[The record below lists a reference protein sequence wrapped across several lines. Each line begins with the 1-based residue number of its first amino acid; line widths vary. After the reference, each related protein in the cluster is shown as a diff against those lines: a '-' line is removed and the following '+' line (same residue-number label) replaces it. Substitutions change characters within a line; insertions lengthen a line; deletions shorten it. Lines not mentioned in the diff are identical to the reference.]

1 MIEKLFP
8 HQEKG
13 AKFLL
18 QNRRACLF
26 WEVGTGKTNTA
37 ISAVNQLPKGKLLI
51 LAPACVI
58 RGMWQKYDDLPINH
72 DYDMITYEYLSRH
85 ADFWKTHQYDYIICD
100 ECHKLKS
107 RKSHVFK
114 ILKVLTKPNRCKYAW
129 GLTGT
134 PYATSFLD
142 IWGIF
147 NALNIDTFKESYDTF
162 LHSCY
167 DCKVVYVNA
176 GRFIYQPDKLKT
188 GMLDILVNRIS
199 QNANVLRSQ
208 DCVKLPELTIK
219 EITVDGM
226 KTKQYIDAAKGI
238 VTYAD
243 GHQETVNK
251 LACVQKLHQLS
262 NGFVYDAEHK
272 PVIFKRNNKLDICSD
287 LLQTELEERD
297 KLIIVYIYEYDKLC
311 LMQLLDELK
320 ISYTD
325 EFDEFVSNQVLLL
338 QEQRAIGVNL
348 QAFTSCMIF
357 YTFSYAYLE
366 YNQTI
371 GRIYRVGQKV
381 PCKIYALIN
390 SGTSEPKIW
399 NAVQKAESM
408 DSLFKGLMYDLGGL
422 LSD

>member
-8 HQEKG
+8 HQEQG
-13 AKFLL
+13 ARFLL
-18 QNRRACLF
+18 EHSRGCLF

-37 ISAVNQLPKGKLLI
+37 ISAVNRLPKGKLLI

-72 DYDMITYEYLSRH
+72 YTDMITYEYLSRH
-85 ADFWKTHQYDYIICD
+85 PDYWRTHQYDYVICD
-100 ECHKLKS
+100 ECHKLKN
-107 RKSHVFK
+107 RKSHVYK
-114 ILKVLTKPNRCKYAW
+114 AVRTLTKPSRCLFAW

-147 NALNIDTFKESYDTF
+147 NALNIDEFTESYDSF
-162 LHSCY
+162 MHSCY
-167 DCKVVYVNA
+167 DCRVIYVNA

-188 GMLDILVNRIS
+188 GMLEILVERIAKH
-199 QNANVLRSQ
+199 ANVLRSQ

-219 EITVDGM
+219 EIKVDGM
-226 KTKQYIDAAKGI
+226 RTKQYIDAVKGI

-262 NGFVYDAEHK
+262 NGFVYDAAHK
-272 PVIFKRNNKLDICSD
+272 AVVFIKNNKIDICAD
-287 LLQTELEERD
+287 LIQTELEERD
-297 KLIIVYIYEYDKLC
+297 KLIIVYVYQNDYEC
-311 LMQLLDELK
+311 LAKLLDELK
-320 ISYTD
+320 ISHTND
-325 EFDEFVSNQVLLL
+325 FDGFVSNQVLLL
-338 QEQRAIGVNL
+338 QEQKAIGVNL
-348 QAFTSCMIF
+348 QEFTSCMIF

-366 YNQTI
+366 YNQTV

-390 SGTSEPKIW
+390 TGTSEPKIW
-399 NAVQKAESM
+399 QAVQKALDM
-408 DSLFKGLMYDLGGL
+408 DTLFKDLMYDLGGL
-422 LSD
+422 L

>member
-8 HQEKG
+8 HQEQG
-13 AKFLL
+13 AKFL
-18 QNRRACLF
+18 REHKHGCLF

-37 ISAVNQLPKGKLLI
+37 VSAVNGLPRGKLLI

-58 RGMWQKYDDLPINH
+58 RGMWLKYDDLPINH
-72 DYDMITYEYLSRH
+72 DVDFVTYEYLGRH
-85 ADFWKTHQYDYIICD
+85 PDYWKTHQYDYVICD
-100 ECHKLKS
+100 ECHKLKN
-107 RKSHVFK
+107 RKSHVYK
-114 ILKVLTKPNRCKYAW
+114 AVRTLTKASRCKYSW

-147 NALNIDTFKESYDTF
+147 NALNINEFTESYDAF

-167 DCKVVYVNA
+167 DCRVVYVNA
-176 GRFIYQPDKLKT
+176 GRMIYQPDKLKI
-188 GMLDILVNRIS
+188 GMLDVLVNRIS
-199 QNANVLRSQ
+199 KHANVLRSK
-208 DCVKLPELTIK
+208 DCVKLPELTLK
-219 EITVDGM
+219 EIKVEGM
-226 KTKQYIDAAKGI
+226 RTKQYIDAAKGI

-272 PVIFKRNNKLDICSD
+272 PVVFKINKKLDICAD
-287 LLQTELEERD
+287 LIQAELEERD
-297 KLIIVYIYEYDKLC
+297 KLIIVYVYEYDYDC
-311 LMQLLDELK
+311 LSTLLDELK
-320 ISYTD
+320 ITHTK
-325 EFDEFVSNQVLLL
+325 EFDGFTESQVLLL
-338 QEQRAIGVNL
+338 QEQKAIGVNL

-381 PCKIYALIN
+381 PCKVYALIN
-390 SGTSEPKIW
+390 EQTSEPKIW
-399 NAVQKAESM
+399 SAVQRALSV
-408 DSLFKGLMYDLGGL
+408 DTVFKELMYDLGGL
-422 LSD
+422 L

>member
-1 MIEKLFP
+1 MIESLFP
-8 HQEKG
+8 HQEQG
-13 AKFLL
+13 AKYLL
-18 QNRRACLF
+18 EHDRGCLF

-37 ISAVNQLPKGKLLI
+37 IAAVNKLQKGKLLI

-72 DYDMITYEYLSRH
+72 FVDMVTYEYLSRH
-85 ADFWKTHQYDYIICD
+85 PDYWKTHQYDYVICD
-100 ECHKLKS
+100 ECHKLKN

-114 ILKVLTKPNRCKYAW
+114 AVKTLTKKSRCKFAW

-142 IWGIF
+142 VWGIF
-147 NALNIDTFKESYDTF
+147 NALNIEEFKESYDCF

-188 GMLDILVNRIS
+188 GMLEVLVDKIS
-199 QNANVLRSQ
+199 RHANVLRSQ

-219 EITVDGM
+219 EIRVEGM
-226 KTKQYIDAAKGI
+226 KTKQYIDGVKGI

-272 PVIFKRNNKLDICSD
+272 PVVFKKNNKLDICAD
-287 LLQTELEERD
+287 LIQAELEERD
-297 KLIIVYIYEYDKLC
+297 KLIIVYIYEYDYEC
-311 LMQLLDELK
+311 LAKMLDELK
-320 ISYTD
+320 ISHTKD
-325 EFDEFVSNQVLLL
+325 FDGFVSNQILLL
-338 QEQRAIGVNL
+338 QEQKAIGINL
-348 QAFTSCMIF
+348 QEFTSCMIF

-366 YNQTI
+366 YNQTV
-371 GRIYRVGQKV
+371 GRIYRVGQKI

-390 SGTSEPKIW
+390 SGTSEAKIW
-399 NAVQKAESM
+399 GAVQKNLDM
-408 DSLFKGLMYDLGGL
+408 DTLFKELMYENGGC
-422 LSD
+422 

>member
-1 MIEKLFP
+1 MIESLFP

-18 QNRRACLF
+18 QHKRGCLF

-37 ISAVNQLPKGKLLI
+37 VSAVNQLPRGRLLV

-58 RGMWQKYDDLPINH
+58 RGMWKKYDDLPIKH
-72 DYDMITYEYLSRH
+72 DTDMVTYEYLSRH
-85 ADFWKTHQYDYIICD
+85 ADYWKNHRYDYIICD
-100 ECHKLKS
+100 ECHKLKN
-107 RKSHVFK
+107 RKSNVYK
-114 ILKVLTKPNRCKYAW
+114 ALRALTKTSVCKFAW

-147 NALNIDTFKESYDTF
+147 NALNIQEFRESYDTF
-162 LHSCY
+162 MHTIY

-176 GRFIYQPDKLKT
+176 GRFIYQPDKLKH
-188 GMLDILVNRIS
+188 GMLDILINRIS
-199 QNANVLRSQ
+199 QHANVLRSQ
-208 DCVKLPELTIK
+208 DCVKLPELTVK
-219 EITVDGM
+219 EIKVDGM
-226 KTKQYIDAAKGI
+226 KTKQYLDAVKGI

-262 NGFVYDAEHK
+262 NGFVYDSEHK
-272 PVIFKRNNKLDICSD
+272 PVVFKENNKLEICSD
-287 LLQTELEERD
+287 IIQAELEERD
-297 KLIIVYIYEYDKLC
+297 KLIIVYVYEYDYQC
-311 LMQLLDELK
+311 LAKLLDELR
-320 ISYTD
+320 ISHTKD
-325 EFDEFVSNQVLLL
+325 FDGFVSNQVLLL
-338 QEQRAIGVNL
+338 QEQKAIGVNL
-348 QAFTSCMIF
+348 QEFTSCMIF

-381 PCKIYALIN
+381 PCMVYALIN
-390 SGTSEPKIW
+390 AGTSEPKIW
-399 NAVQKAESM
+399 NAVQKAY
-408 DSLFKGLMYDLGGL
+408 DTDTLFKELMYDLGGL
-422 LSD
+422 I

>member
-8 HQEKG
+8 HQEQG

-18 QNRRACLF
+18 QHKRACLF

-37 ISAVNQLPKGKLLI
+37 VSAVNELQQGKLLV

-58 RGMWQKYDDLPINH
+58 RGMWKKYDDLPIKH
-72 DYDMITYEYLSRH
+72 DVDFVTYEYLGRH
-85 ADFWKTHQYDYIICD
+85 PDYWKTHVYHYVICD
-100 ECHKLKS
+100 ECHKLKN
-107 RKSHVFK
+107 RKSHVYK
-114 ILKVLTKPNRCKYAW
+114 AVKMLTKPSRCMYAW

-147 NALNIDTFKESYDTF
+147 NALNIDEFTESYDTF

-176 GRFIYQPDKLKT
+176 GRMIYQPDKLKL
-188 GMLDILVNRIS
+188 GMLDILVNRIAKH
-199 QNANVLRSQ
+199 ANVLRSK
-208 DCVKLPELTIK
+208 DCVKLPEMTIK
-219 EITVDGM
+219 EIKVDGM
-226 KTKQYIDAAKGI
+226 RTKQFIDGAKGI

-262 NGFVYDAEHK
+262 NGFVYDAQHK
-272 PVIFKRNNKLDICSD
+272 PIVFKINNKLDVCAD
-287 LLQTELEERD
+287 LVQTELEERD
-297 KLIIVYIYEYDKLC
+297 KLIIVYVYEYDYQCLC
-311 LMQLLDELK
+311 ELLDELK
-320 ISYTD
+320 ITHTK
-325 EFDEFVSNQVLLL
+325 EFDGFVNNQVLLL
-338 QEQRAIGVNL
+338 QEQKAIGVNL

-366 YNQTI
+366 YNQTV
-371 GRIYRVGQKV
+371 GRIYRVGQKI
-381 PCKIYALIN
+381 PCKVYALIN
-390 SGTSEPKIW
+390 EGTSEPKIW
-399 NAVQKAESM
+399 SAVQRALGM
-408 DSLFKGLMYDLGGL
+408 DTIFKELMYDLGGL
-422 LSD
+422 L